1 MEAETE
7 ATPAAA
13 AAANSVDA
21 LKSSARELVDKA
33 SALTEQ
39 QQESSDGNH
48 LINGNVENG
57 GEKAA
62 AVPVLNGNGHGSDED
77 DEVKS
82 AKNGEEEHC
91 EAQNGNVNHEF
102 DVKEEEEDDAK
113 EEMNKGEMKEISED
127 EVKEEVEVKKEEDA
141 KEEEGKEEEGKEEE
155 AKEIEAKEKK
165 EEVKEKEEAKEKKVE
180 VKEKEA
186 KEKEA
191 KEKEESNE
199 KKEEVKEDEVK
210 METDQE
216 VDKLLVNKV
225 RISIGAHFDADSDYR
240 I

>member
-13 AAANSVDA
+13 AASNSVDA

-39 QQESSDGNH
+39 QKESSDGNH

-62 AVPVLNGNGHGSDED
+62 AIPVLNGNGHGSDED

-141 KEEEGKEEEGKEEE
+141 KEEEGKEEE

-165 EEVKEKEEAKEKKVE
+165 EEVKEKEEAKEKKIE

-199 KKEEVKEDEVK
+199 KKEEVKEDQVK

>member
-39 QQESSDGNH
+39 QKESSDGNH

-141 KEEEGKEEEGKEEE
+141 KEEEGKEEE

-165 EEVKEKEEAKEKKVE
+165 EEVKEKEEAKEKKIE

>member
-7 ATPAAA
+7 ARPAAA

-39 QQESSDGNH
+39 QKESSDGNH

-102 DVKEEEEDDAK
+102 DVKEEEEDDA
-113 EEMNKGEMKEISED
+113 
-127 EVKEEVEVKKEEDA
+127 
-141 KEEEGKEEEGKEEE
+141 
-155 AKEIEAKEKK
+155 
-165 EEVKEKEEAKEKKVE
+165 
-180 VKEKEA
+180 
-186 KEKEA
+186 
-191 KEKEESNE
+191 
-199 KKEEVKEDEVK
+199 
-210 METDQE
+210 
-216 VDKLLVNKV
+216 
-225 RISIGAHFDADSDYR
+225 
-240 I
+240 